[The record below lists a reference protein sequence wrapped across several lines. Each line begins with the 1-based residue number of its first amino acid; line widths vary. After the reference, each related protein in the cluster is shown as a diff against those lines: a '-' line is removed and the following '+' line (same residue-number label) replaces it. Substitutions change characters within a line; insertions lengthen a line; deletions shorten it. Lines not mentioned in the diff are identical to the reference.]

1 VTTIQYRVA
10 HGKKDEAV
18 EGSDDA
24 DVVVTIAAADAGL
37 DPTVAFM
44 QGKLKSTGS
53 TAALIE
59 VLRNG
64 EAGAAITRLASRP

>member
-1 VTTIQYRVA
+1 
-10 HGKKDEAV
+10 
-18 EGSDDA
+18 
-24 DVVVTIAAADAGL
+24 
-37 DPTVAFM
+37 M

-64 EAGAAITRLASRP
+64 EAGAAISRLASRP

>member
-1 VTTIQYRVA
+1 MTIQYRVA
-10 HGKKDEAV
+10 FAKNDEATD
-18 EGSDDA
+18 GPDDA

-53 TAALIE
+53 TAALLE

-64 EAGAAITRLASRP
+64 EASAAISRLASRP

>member
-1 VTTIQYRVA
+1 VSIQYRVSF
-10 HGKKDEAV
+10 GKNDEAD
-18 EGSDDA
+18 EGPDDA
-24 DVVVTIAAADAGL
+24 ATVVTVPAADAVL
-37 DPTVAFM
+37 PPAVAFM

-64 EAGAAITRLASRP
+64 EAGAAISRLASRP